1 MKNKFKNN
9 KAELARELGVSRT
22 TVSKAISRGKAG
34 SKFFGGLME
43 YCEANNLNF
52 RDYVLLSSEK
62 EKKE

>member
-1 MKNKFKNN
+1 
-9 KAELARELGVSRT
+9 LARELGVSRT